1 MAINCN
7 LAQTD
12 AHNNNARGLLTFE
25 KKKMAAGVVAFG
37 VMARRGVL
45 GGETGA
51 GGIYAVKRAS
61 TGALVV
67 VCIKL

>member
-7 LAQTD
+7 LARTD

-37 VMARRGVL
+37 VMARSVGCVGWGNGSGRNL
-45 GGETGA
+45 C
-51 GGIYAVKRAS
+51 S
-61 TGALVV
+61 
-67 VCIKL
+67 